1 MRMDWKIIRGLL
13 EKFEDESISDYLSTV
28 GALPDSV
35 QLENF
40 DTRENLKSEAK
51 AQEKLIFGHLLLCLD
66 GEFVEGLQIKT
77 GTNFDYSYGLCSP
90 RLTLRGHELL
100 EKLKNRTVWEK
111 VKSGAASL
119 GVPLTVETIS
129 AIATKVT
136 NDL

>member
-111 VKSGAASL
+111 LNRARRRSGFRL
-119 GVPLTVETIS
+119 LL
-129 AIATKVT
+129 KRFQQ
-136 NDL
+136 

>member
-100 EKLKNRTVWEK
+100 EKLKIGPYGKKLNRARRR
-111 VKSGAASL
+111 SGFRL
-119 GVPLTVETIS
+119 LL
-129 AIATKVT
+129 KRFQQ
-136 NDL
+136 